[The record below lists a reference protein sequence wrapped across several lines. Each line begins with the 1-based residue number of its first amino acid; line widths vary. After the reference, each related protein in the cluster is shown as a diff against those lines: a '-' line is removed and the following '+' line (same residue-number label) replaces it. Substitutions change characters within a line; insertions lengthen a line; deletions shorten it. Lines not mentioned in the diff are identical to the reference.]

1 MSIEM
6 RGYMDNFNKKLNEN
20 KSEKPIDNNEELI
33 NKIEDLIHGT
43 VILRDVPYS
52 MEDGAKELD
61 PSSVTEAAKFI
72 LELLKKGDSNIENKN
87 TVKIGFD
94 DEIKNELKRY
104 LQNTVWNKV
113 GGIDNRVDQLMK
125 LHSKFIS
132 FVRNKMSDDEIDK
145 RLFQYEKNILNRE

>member
-20 KSEKPIDNNEELI
+20 KSEKPINNNEELI

-52 MEDGAKELD
+52 MEDGSKELD

-72 LELLKKGDSNIENKN
+72 LELLKKGDSNIENINDKSF
-87 TVKIGFD
+87 KIGDKFMDINSKTD
-94 DEIKNELKRY
+94 DIF
-104 LQNTVWNKV
+104 TVSK
-113 GGIDNRVDQLMK
+113 VDQDG
-125 LHSKFIS
+125 
-132 FVRNKMSDDEIDK
+132 VYDEYGWY
-145 RLFQYEKNILNRE
+145 RLFKNCIKITQ